1 MSTTTFQA
9 FRVKEETD
17 GSYSTAVEQCQL
29 TDLPDHEVL
38 IRVHYAALNYKDALS
53 ASGNK
58 GVTRKFPHTPGIDA
72 SGVVEESK
80 NPSFKPGDEVIVT
93 SYDLGMNT
101 DGGFAEYIRVP
112 AEWILPKPEK
122 LSLAES
128 MIIGTAG
135 LTAGIGLHKMEKMG
149 QNPAK
154 GDILVTG
161 ASGGVGSLGVSI
173 FAKARYS
180 VLAATG
186 KKESH
191 DFLKSIGAREIVN
204 REEID
209 DDSGRPLLKPKWAGA
224 LDTVG
229 GNILATALKGCKKE
243 GSVAACG
250 LVASPKLPTTV
261 FPFIL
266 NGINLLGIDSAEYDV
281 EERMKVWNKLAGE
294 WKPDHLEQI
303 ARYISLNELKGSI
316 ASMLAGKTSGRI
328 IVDLNRS

>member
-1 MSTTTFQA
+1 MSSTTFQA

-17 GSYSTAVEQCQL
+17 GSYSTTIEQCHIA
-29 TDLPDHEVL
+29 DLPDHEVL

-58 GVTRKFPHTPGIDA
+58 GVTRNFPHTPGIDA

-80 NPSFKPGDEVIVT
+80 SHLFRPGDEVIVT

-112 AEWILPKPEK
+112 AEWVIPKPGS
-122 LSLAES
+122 LSLAEA

-154 GDILVTG
+154 GDMLITG

-173 FAKARYS
+173 FTKAGYR
-180 VLAATG
+180 VLAASG
-186 KKESH
+186 KQAAH
-191 DFLKSIGAREIVN
+191 DFLTSIGAREIVN
-204 REEID
+204 REDID
-209 DDSGRPLLKPKWAGA
+209 DDSGRPLLKPRWAGA

-266 NGINLLGIDSAEYDV
+266 NGVNLLGIDSAEYAV

-303 ARYISLNELKGSI
+303 AHYISLHELKENI
-316 ASMLAGKTSGRI
+316 ASMLAGKTSGR
-328 IVDLNRS
+328 VVVNLNPG